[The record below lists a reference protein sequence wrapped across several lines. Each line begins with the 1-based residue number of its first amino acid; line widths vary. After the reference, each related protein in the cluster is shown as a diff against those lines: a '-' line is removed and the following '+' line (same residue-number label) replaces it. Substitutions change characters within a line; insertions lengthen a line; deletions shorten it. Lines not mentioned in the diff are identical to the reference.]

1 MEIRV
6 VHGNIAERED
16 AAAVVNLFEGVTHP
30 SGATGA
36 MDSALDGAITDL
48 IAEGDVKAGRGDVS
62 LIHTLGKAPAKRV
75 VVAGLG
81 DAAAFDTSAAR
92 DVHADVAR
100 FARGRRLAAFSTVLH
115 GAGIGG
121 LDVYGCARA
130 AAEGILLGAY
140 SFDKYKSDAEPSP
153 LETATIV
160 EFSRDRLPEIERG
173 VADGRAVA
181 DAVNLA
187 RDMGNEP
194 ANHMTPT
201 RMAEIALE
209 AVSET
214 GMALTVFDRADI
226 ERMGMGA
233 FAGVARGTEEPPKL
247 IVMRY
252 DGDPDDPANNLG
264 LLGKGITFDSGG
276 LDIKSASGM
285 LTMKSD
291 MSGGACV
298 IGAMKAIAALR
309 PKVNVWGIVPATE
322 NMPGRRAQRPGDVVR
337 AMNGKTIEIGNTD
350 AEGRLVLADA
360 LCYAVE
366 NGLTRVVDVATLTGA
381 VRVAL
386 GDGATGVFGGDARW
400 VERVIA
406 AGESVGE
413 RMWRLPTYE
422 SYKRQYKSDIADIN
436 NIGGSGAGATIGAM
450 VIGEFAGESS
460 WAHLDIAATTRAAR
474 ESGITPKGST
484 GVPVRTLIALAQS
497 LGEPGG

>member
-1 MEIRV
+1 MKIEV
-6 VHGNIAERED
+6 ASGNITERED
-16 AAAVVNLFEGVTHP
+16 AAVVVNLFEGVTHP

-36 MDSALDGAITDL
+36 ADSALDGAISDL
-48 IAEGDVKAGRGDVS
+48 IAEGDVEAGRGE
-62 LIHTLGKAPAKRV
+62 HTLIYSLGKTPAKRV

-81 DAAAFDTSAAR
+81 SRDDFDANAAR
-92 DVHADVAR
+92 EVHAGTAR
-100 FARGRRLAAFSTVLH
+100 FMRSKGVASYSAILH

-121 LDVYGCARA
+121 LDVYDCARA
-130 AAEGILLGAY
+130 AAEGIALGAY
-140 SFDKYKSDAEPSP
+140 SFDKYKSDAKPSP

-160 EFSRDRLPEIERG
+160 EYDRARIPEIERG
-173 VADGRAVA
+173 VSDGRAVA

-201 RMAEIALE
+201 QMAEIALE
-209 AVSET
+209 AANET

-247 IVMRY
+247 IVLRY

-291 MSGGACV
+291 MSGGASV
-298 IGAMKAIAALR
+298 IAAMKAIAALG
-309 PKVNVWGIVPATE
+309 PKINVWRIVPATE

-366 NGLTRVVDVATLTGA
+366 NGLTRIVDVATLTGA
-381 VRVAL
+381 VRIAL
-386 GDGATGVFGGDARW
+386 GDGATGVFGNDSRW

-413 RMWRLPTYE
+413 RMWQLPTYE

-436 NIGGSGAGATIGAM
+436 NIGGSGAGATIGAL

-460 WAHLDIAATTRAAR
+460 WAHLDIAATARAAR
-474 ESGITPKGST
+474 ESGVDPKGAT
-484 GVPVRTLIALAQS
+484 GVPVRTLIELARS
-497 LGEPGG
+497 LGESSH

>member
-1 MEIRV
+1 MKIEVAGGDIT
-6 VHGNIAERED
+6 ERED
-16 AAAVVNLFEGVTHP
+16 AAVVVNLFEGVARP

-36 MDSALDGAITDL
+36 VDSALDGAISDL
-48 IAEGDVKAGRGDVS
+48 IAEGDVEAGRGA
-62 LIHTLGKAPAKRV
+62 HTLIYSLGKTPAKRV

-81 DAAAFDTSAAR
+81 SREDFDANAAR
-92 DVHADVAR
+92 EVHAGPAR
-100 FARGRRLAAFSTVLH
+100 FMRAQGMASYSTILH

-121 LDVYGCARA
+121 LDVYDCARA
-130 AAEGILLGAY
+130 AAEGIALGAY
-140 SFDKYKSDAEPSP
+140 SFDKYKSDAKPSP
-153 LETATIV
+153 KTATIV
-160 EFSRDRLPEIERG
+160 EFNSARIPEIERG
-173 VADGRAVA
+173 VSDGCAVA

-201 RMAEIALE
+201 RMAETALE
-209 AVSET
+209 AANDA

-247 IVMRY
+247 IVLRY

-291 MSGGACV
+291 MSGGASV
-298 IGAMKAIAALR
+298 IAAMKAIAALG
-309 PKVNVWGIVPATE
+309 PKINVWGIVPATE

-350 AEGRLVLADA
+350 AEGRLVLGDA

-366 NGLTRVVDVATLTGA
+366 NGLTRIVDVATLTGA
-381 VRVAL
+381 VRIAL
-386 GDGATGVFGGDARW
+386 GDGATGVFGNDSRW

-413 RMWRLPTYE
+413 RMWQLPTYE

-436 NIGGSGAGATIGAM
+436 NIGGSGAGATIGAL
-450 VIGEFAGESS
+450 VIGEFAGESR
-460 WAHLDIAATTRAAR
+460 WAHLDIAATARATR
-474 ESGITPKGST
+474 ESGVNPKGAT
-484 GVPVRTLIALAQS
+484 GVPVRTLIELARA
-497 LGEPGG
+497 LGESAH